1 MRILWCLIIKYHL
14 EGMLSKNTLEKWII
28 PNLSVGSRGFEP
40 KVPLVELVEAILYR
54 LKTGYNRSGTVE
66 GVTN

>member
-1 MRILWCLIIKYHL
+1 
-14 EGMLSKNTLEKWII
+14 MLSKNTLEKWII